1 MKAKYV
7 PFTTVSG
14 DPEIQKMREILTSG
28 KPINMDPEGTIFE
41 RMENGKTEPLT
52 RRPVVPWAPLA
63 VPRKCAG
70 GKEFWFQPDS

>member
-14 DPEIQKMREILTSG
+14 DPEIQKVRVILTSG
-28 KPINMDPEGTIFE
+28 KP
-41 RMENGKTEPLT
+41 

-63 VPRKCAG
+63 VPANEIC
-70 GKEFWFQPDS
+70 

>member
-14 DPEIQKMREILTSG
+14 DPEIQKMTSG
-28 KPINMDPEGTIFE
+28 KPISMDPEGTIFE
-41 RMENGKTEPLT
+41 RMENGKTDPLT

-63 VPRKCAG
+63 VPANEIC
-70 GKEFWFQPDS
+70 

>member
-14 DPEIQKMREILTSG
+14 DPE
-28 KPINMDPEGTIFE
+28 GTIFE
-41 RMENGKTEPLT
+41 RIGNGKTDPLT

-63 VPRKCAG
+63 VPANEIC
-70 GKEFWFQPDS
+70 

>member
-28 KPINMDPEGTIFE
+28 KPISMDPEGTIFE
-41 RMENGKTEPLT
+41 RRENGKTDPLT

-63 VPRKCAG
+63 VPANEIC
-70 GKEFWFQPDS
+70 